1 MGFFDDVAQAAIKRA
16 QTLLLKHRV
25 VVNIPETLPLMHI
38 DVRALAE
45 VIYTL
50 LDNARKYS
58 PDNSEITI
66 NARRIERD
74 VEVSVSDHGSGIQKD
89 DLSKVFDKFYR
100 GTDRSNSRLNSP
112 GGLGVGLSIAKG
124 LVEAHSGSIWIAE
137 TIASKG
143 TTITFRIPIRE
154 DGES

>member
-1 MGFFDDVAQAAIKRA
+1 
-16 QTLLLKHRV
+16 
-25 VVNIPETLPLMHI
+25 
-38 DVRALAE
+38 
-45 VIYTL
+45 
-50 LDNARKYS
+50 
-58 PDNSEITI
+58 
-66 NARRIERD
+66 
-74 VEVSVSDHGSGIQKD
+74 
-89 DLSKVFDKFYR
+89 LSKVFDKFYR
-100 GTDRSNSRLNSP
+100 GTDISNSRLNSP